1 MVGRTVEVLL
11 ERVGR
16 HPGQLAGKTPYLQAV
31 QIETES
37 NQIGDRV
44 QVVIERAGSNS
55 LFGRKAGPD
64 EVPRKGLAA

>member
-11 ERVGR
+11 ERAGR
-16 HPGQLAGKTPYLQAV
+16 HVGQLAGKTPYLQAV
-31 QIETES
+31 QIEGQA

-55 LFGRKAGPD
+55 LFGRLAGQGERAGKD
-64 EVPRKGLAA
+64 LAA